1 MRSRRPPASRRSC
14 VGLPAMS
21 AQPVRRLDLTA
32 GDADLEPAAGEMA
45 AAVAMVVGLVG
56 REPSVAGM
64 TTLADRLLPT
74 PGVTNA
80 GSGKLRT
87 CLLQIS
93 PTAWFCS
100 CQWQAADAD
109 GYADSVRDLLIQRYT
124 SEPPT
129 LHHRTGPRGDHRA
142 GRPAGSSRVR

>member
-87 CLLQIS
+87 CLLQVS

-100 CQWQAADAD
+100 CQWQAADAALVC
-109 GYADSVRDLLIQRYT
+109 GQRPR
-124 SEPPT
+124 PPHPARLERLAET
-129 LHHRTGPRGDHRA
+129 NHRQESRFPVGL
-142 GRPAGSSRVR
+142 RPGLGSL